1 MDQFKQKDIYTLI
14 VDDEEPIKRLLQ
26 QFLAKNGYSCFTASN
41 GEEALEI
48 LGKESVDVVITDIAM
63 PKMDGIKLTK
73 QIKKQY
79 EIDVIMMTGHVKDIA
94 YREAITQGASDFIQ
108 KPLDLHEVLIRLQRV
123 VREQFMRLKLNRA
136 LQESQETLNGLIN
149 TLSSTIEARD
159 PYTSGHQKRV
169 TELAIA
175 IAEEMELSEDK
186 IAGIRM
192 AGVIHDLGK
201 IAIPAE
207 ILSKPSRLSEPEFNL
222 IKSHSQVGYDILK
235 NIRFPLPIANIV
247 HQHHERMNGSGYPLG
262 IAGNDILIESRV
274 IGVADVVE
282 AMSSHRPYRP
292 SLGIDAALEEIMKD
306 RGTFFDPDAVNAC
319 LKIIQEKKFKFEN

>member
-123 VREQFMRLKLNRA
+123 LREQFMRLKLNRA

-222 IKSHSQVGYDILK
+222 IKSHSQVGFDILK

>member
-123 VREQFMRLKLNRA
+123 LREQFMRLKLNRA